1 MCLNLGPLVLLMETS
16 PFNEAA
22 SRFNNNLPFFKS
34 QMEPLSYY
42 TNSGAPWFE
51 EETERLKKHFS
62 VEKLDI
68 LQIGKLHKRTP
79 GGIASKLMSLGLVDS
94 YQELKKYDEYKNS
107 SLYKEALSRNQKQG
121 TTVFFKDVAP
131 PQPVII
137 AKPKGYIYCMSN
149 PSMPGIMKIGMTM
162 RTPEER
168 LKEANKHDTFKP
180 PTLYQIDFAKEV
192 LNPKI
197 KEGILHDLL
206 ERYTERINPQREFFR
221 VSSTEVYR
229 FFQLVDGAWW
239 KPLDNS
245 PPPATKPHS

>member
-1 MCLNLGPLVLLMETS
+1 
-16 PFNEAA
+16 
-22 SRFNNNLPFFKS
+22 
-34 QMEPLSYY
+34 MEPLSYY
-42 TNSGAPWFE
+42 TNSGAPWSQE
-51 EETERLKKHFS
+51 ESDRLREDYTLH
-62 VEKLDI
+62 KLELKEI
-68 LQIGKLHKRTP
+68 SKIHKRTP
-79 GGIASKLMSLGLVDS
+79 GGIAYRLMKLGLIDN
-94 YQELKKYDEYKNS
+94 YNKLKNYDEYKNS
-107 SLYKEALSRNQKQG
+107 SLYKEVLNKYNKK
-121 TTVFFKDVAP
+121 TVPSVPKK
-131 PQPVII
+131 II
-137 AKPKGYIYCMSN
+137 TIPKPKGYIYCMSN

-192 LNPKI
+192 LNPKT

-239 KPLDNS
+239 KPSTHKNEEGFQR
-245 PPPATKPHS
+245 